1 MKTYSAHF
9 YIVHKPPFGPVPE
22 TSLSIEEK
30 PVTKMSAT
38 QKPAIASNE
47 SSGNSSNSESDVE
60 SISEQ
65 ENQKKKRIEPTV
77 MNKRQT
83 SNTKS
88 QGNSVGGDLC
98 RPTSSS
104 DVHSS
109 GHKRKTQSKFTYKIV
124 KIFYCNIFLVS

>member
-65 ENQKKKRIEPTV
+65 ENQKKKRI
-77 MNKRQT
+77 
-83 SNTKS
+83 SNLT
-88 QGNSVGGDLC
+88 
-98 RPTSSS
+98 
-104 DVHSS
+104 
-109 GHKRKTQSKFTYKIV
+109 
-124 KIFYCNIFLVS
+124 YCNKPEVQISMVKWLLKKTHVQEVVGLNRSIGY